1 MGKTKEDNIA
11 KVNNLDLDLELDML
25 WYINEKLEFIEDKD
39 ITFREALLEN

>member
-11 KVNNLDLDLELDML
+11 KVNNLDLELDML
-25 WYINEKLEFIEDKD
+25 WYINELLEFIEDKD